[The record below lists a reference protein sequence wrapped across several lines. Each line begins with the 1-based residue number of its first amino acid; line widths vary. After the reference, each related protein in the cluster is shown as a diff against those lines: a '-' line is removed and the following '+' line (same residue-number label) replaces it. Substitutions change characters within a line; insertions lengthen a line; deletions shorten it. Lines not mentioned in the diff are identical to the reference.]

1 MRSPACSPAS
11 PASSRRPARIPARP
25 AWASAY
31 ELDAIA
37 AAVIGGT
44 SLSGGVGR
52 ITGTV
57 IGTIILGVMTSGFT
71 FLRVDAYYQEI
82 VKGIIIVAAVV
93 IDVYR
98 QKKRRKH

>member
-1 MRSPACSPAS
+1 MGVM
-11 PASSRRPARIPARP
+11 
-25 AWASAY
+25 Y

-44 SLSGGVGR
+44 SLPGGVGR

-93 IDVYR
+93 ADQYR
-98 QKKRRKH
+98 QRQRKKA